1 MSFIIA
7 VHVNEGMVLASD
19 RRTTYTN
26 TWETEGKVIE
36 RIGVHTTDTTD
47 KTFICPNGAGISTC
61 GAAALL
67 GKPITGFIQEMIRT
81 KIGEQC
87 PVSDIPQ
94 IIIDYFTTFPCVP
107 DTNFIVA
114 GYGLVDGE
122 KQQLV
127 YNVRVRSGNFEQ
139 MDTKLQGAAWDGE
152 TSTLSRLLN
161 NVATKNDDGGYDDL
175 ASEEIPWEYFTM
187 QDAVDFARYAVETT
201 IQTMRF
207 KNVVK
212 TVGGPVD
219 ILVITPDETK
229 WLQKETLK

>member
-1 MSFIIA
+1 
-7 VHVNEGMVLASD
+7 
-19 RRTTYTN
+19 
-26 TWETEGKVIE
+26 
-36 RIGVHTTDTTD
+36 
-47 KTFICPNGAGISTC
+47 
-61 GAAALL
+61 
-67 GKPITGFIQEMIRT
+67 
-81 KIGEQC
+81 
-87 PVSDIPQ
+87 
-94 IIIDYFTTFPCVP
+94 
-107 DTNFIVA
+107 
-114 GYGLVDGE
+114 
-122 KQQLV
+122 
-127 YNVRVRSGNFEQ
+127 

-207 KNVVK
+207 KIVVK